1 VNHVNIIKQALKM
14 TWRYRPLWLF
24 GFFLALCGG
33 NGGGGGGGNFN
44 FSNSFSGE
52 DFGQF
57 GEVPQPPSIEPG
69 VVVALIIGI
78 FCLVVLLAVV
88 GVVIQVV
95 TRTALI
101 GMVRQISRTEAVTVA
116 DGWRI
121 GWSRNAWRLFLVGL
135 VIGIPW
141 FVITITLLLL
151 AFSPLVLLFAGD
163 TTLTVIAI
171 AATIVAFLF
180 VLLIL
185 IILGVA
191 LTLLLDLAR
200 RRVVLEDQGV
210 IATIGD
216 TVGMIR
222 RSFKDIILIWLLLLG
237 AGFAWFFIALLIVL
251 PVSLLAAAFVGIMP
265 AVLVYLLTDSVVGA
279 VIAGAPLALL
289 TFILIS
295 TAAGGLYLI
304 FRSAV
309 WTLTYLEIR
318 GLDGPE
324 TPAGDQPV
332 DTGPASPELE
342 PQLAS

>member
-1 VNHVNIIKQALKM
+1 MNHVNIIKQALKM

-57 GEVPQPPSIEPG
+57 GGVPQPPSIEPG

-163 TTLTVIAI
+163 TMLTVIAI

-324 TPAGDQPV
+324 APAMDQPV
-332 DTGPASPELE
+332 DTGPASPDLE
-342 PQLAS
+342 PQPAS